1 MKKKLEI
8 AVIGAGAISEPH
20 IGALTGMEDARVT
33 AVADI
38 VLNKAEKLAARY
50 SIKAYAD

>member
-8 AVIGAGAISEPH
+8 AVIGAGAISESH
-20 IGALTGMEDARVT
+20 IGALAGMEDARVA

-38 VLNKAEKLAARY
+38 VTDKAEKLAARY
-50 SIKAYAD
+50 SIKA